1 MKTITFLISFS
12 FAFMAANAQAY
23 EKLDY
28 YLNKYPGDNVVNS
41 LVSTHLVIDYGDNGE
56 PKVWVTETERSIYL
70 KDNAASFSSGSVTH
84 SEHYKIK
91 ALEAYSLIPNGNK
104 FKKLTVNDFATKT
117 EFSPGIFH
125 NGTESLNFIFPS
137 LSKGANSVVEHTM
150 ELSIPQL
157 LSGFYIQD
165 YYPTERMEITIEAA
179 EGIELEFS
187 YINASEEIYQP
198 TITENKKGK
207 VYKWVLTDIPA
218 FEYDNDAPSITYYT
232 PHIVPRISSYQK
244 DGKKVNLLTNIDD
257 LYHWYYSLIE
267 QTDKSANDEIKAVV
281 DSLTKDVTDEWEKI
295 SRIYYWAQDNIR
307 YVAFEEGMQGFIPE
321 NAEKVCNR
329 KYGDCKGITSLL
341 YTMMQEAGIETY
353 FTWVGTRDRP
363 YRYEDVPAPIVDNHM
378 ILTYKKDGQY
388 FFIDGTSNTSPIGE
402 PTAFIQGKEVLIAI
416 DKNEYEVVE
425 VPVHSY
431 DYTTY
436 SDTVFLTLEE
446 ESGSLKGKGKSVLSG
461 FYNTRLK
468 GYLKL
473 SSKDEQK
480 RFLEEYLEKGHN
492 KFELDTFQVSDIT
505 NRIEALK
512 IDYDFSLADYVSK
525 NDDELYVN
533 LTLDKTY
540 SDFNLNPKR
549 KVPYEKPFKSKNDL
563 TVILDIPDGY
573 VASYIP
579 ENQEFK
585 QDKFGFSFNV
595 QQQGNQIIQKFT
607 VYDDFLLLGKEN
619 FDDWNKMIRS
629 IKKVNRESV
638 ILNKIN

>member
-1 MKTITFLISFS
+1 MTDI
-12 FAFMAANAQAY
+12 
-23 EKLDY
+23 
-28 YLNKYPGDNVVNS
+28 
-41 LVSTHLVIDYGDNGE
+41 
-56 PKVWVTETERSIYL
+56 ERSIYL
-70 KDNAASFSSGSVTH
+70 KDNAASFSGSVTH

-91 ALEAYSLIPNGNK
+91 SLDVYSLIPNGNK
-104 FKKLTVNDFATKT
+104 FKKLKVEDFATKT

-125 NGTESLNFIFPS
+125 NGTESLNFIYPS
-137 LSKGANSVVEHTM
+137 LSKGAISVKENTM

-165 YYPTERMEITIEAA
+165 YYPTEKMEITIEVAD
-179 EGIELEFS
+179 GIELEFS
-187 YINASEEIYQP
+187 YINAEEDKYKP
-198 TITENKKGK
+198 TITPTKKGK
-207 VYKWVLTDIPA
+207 LYKWLLTDIPA
-218 FEYDNDAPSITYYT
+218 FEFESDAPSITYYT
-232 PHIVPRISSYQK
+232 PHIVPRIASYQK
-244 DGKKVNLLTNIDD
+244 DGEKVRLLSTVDD
-257 LYHWYYSLIE
+257 LYQWYYSLIE
-267 QTDKSANDEIKAVV
+267 QTDKTSNDEIKAVV
-281 DSLTKDVTDEWEKI
+281 DSLTAGVTDELEKI

-321 NAEKVCNR
+321 NAENVCSK

-341 YTMMQEAGIETY
+341 YTMMRDAGIEAY

-378 ILTYKKDGQY
+378 ILSYKHDGKFY
-388 FFIDGTSNTSPIGE
+388 FIDGTSNTSPVGE

-416 DKNEYEVVE
+416 DKNEYKVIE

-436 SDTVFLTLEE
+436 SDTVFLTLDEE
-446 ESGSLKGKGKSVLSG
+446 EGSLKGKGKSSLSG

-480 RFLEEYLEKGHN
+480 RFLESYLEKGHN
-492 KFELDTFQVSDIT
+492 KFELDTFNVSDIT
-505 NRIEALK
+505 NRMEALK

-525 NDDELYVN
+525 NEDEIYVN

-563 TVILDIPDGY
+563 TVILDIPAGY
-573 VASYIP
+573 EATYIP

-585 QDKFGFSFNV
+585 KDQFGFSFNV
-595 QQQGNQIIQKFT
+595 SQQGNQIIQKFT
-607 VYDDFLLLGKEN
+607 MYDDFLLLGQEN

-629 IKKVNRESV
+629 IKKVNRESI
-638 ILNKIN
+638 ILNKIK